1 MTDYR
6 NDNNGYSDDPRARRL
21 DDIYADVDASY
32 HYDSEEDNHYAP
44 RSSDAPRRR
53 TQAASSSS
61 ARRSSGTGTRSGR
74 TQSSQAS
81 RTSRTSASGRTG
93 SSAGYRESSSSRQKR
108 NMIRR
113 KKKKFKRLYLT
124 FVAILV
130 VLLIIGSI
138 LFSSYLASFENGQPS
153 HIAETIAARY
163 SDQQGI
169 IDFINANA
177 DKTDITDNVSLVAQT
192 YATNIAGKKISFR
205 ENNDFRPESPSYDIT
220 ADGSI
225 VAKVSLI
232 SDGTGSFGSPK
243 WKISSLKI
251 GEYLPDALTVTI
263 EAPSGSTVKVN
274 GSVLDSSKIVS
285 SGVPEIL
292 SNSLQFLAETPQYDT
307 YKMSG
312 LLSDPTVE
320 VTDASGTPLNVTRS
334 DDRFVASTPADQA
347 FIDSVEQRVY
357 DAIENYATY
366 FIHMSFELSN
376 YIVYGSDLYSY
387 IFGSDTM
394 DPIMTALYMFEDIDH
409 YEFAERSASNYVK
422 YADDCFTVDIKYALD
437 MYFTDPTFEDDNHNM
452 DATWVF
458 VIEPLDGSWCIS
470 DIITH

>member
-243 WKISSLKI
+243 WKIS
-251 GEYLPDALTVTI
+251 A
-263 EAPSGSTVKVN
+263 
-274 GSVLDSSKIVS
+274 
-285 SGVPEIL
+285 
-292 SNSLQFLAETPQYDT
+292 
-307 YKMSG
+307 
-312 LLSDPTVE
+312 
-320 VTDASGTPLNVTRS
+320 
-334 DDRFVASTPADQA
+334 
-347 FIDSVEQRVY
+347 
-357 DAIENYATY
+357 
-366 FIHMSFELSN
+366 
-376 YIVYGSDLYSY
+376 
-387 IFGSDTM
+387 
-394 DPIMTALYMFEDIDH
+394 
-409 YEFAERSASNYVK
+409 
-422 YADDCFTVDIKYALD
+422 
-437 MYFTDPTFEDDNHNM
+437 
-452 DATWVF
+452 
-458 VIEPLDGSWCIS
+458 
-470 DIITH
+470 